1 MRLAVTLD
9 KLERGFTNFSDL
21 QPNRRFGRRS
31 RLMFPSSQ
39 TLPTDTIDMKAVLR
53 RAFICLLLVA
63 ALYAGIIFLFVTA
76 IAVTTLFL
84 FLHRIHHL
92 HWRLLKL
99 IYKFAF
105 HVFFNHDPPMQYVF
119 AILVFGVLGLVW
131 LILLRWAWNRRADRL
146 NREGVPSE
154 AAPLVVSGVWPP
166 PPNVPEART
175 KV

>member
-76 IAVTTLFL
+76 IAVTTVFL

-119 AILVFGVLGLVW
+119 IILVSGVLGLVW
-131 LILLRWAWNRRADRL
+131 LILFAVGLEPPRGSLEPRRSSIGGRSSCRVRRL
-146 NREGVPSE
+146 AS
-154 AAPLVVSGVWPP
+154 AA
-166 PPNVPEART
+166 ERT
-175 KV
+175 